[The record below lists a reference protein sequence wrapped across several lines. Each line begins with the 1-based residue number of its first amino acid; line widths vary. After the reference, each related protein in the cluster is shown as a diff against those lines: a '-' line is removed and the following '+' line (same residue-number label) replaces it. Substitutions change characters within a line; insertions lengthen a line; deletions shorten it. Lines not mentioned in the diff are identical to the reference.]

1 MRRVSIL
8 VRSVGILTGVL
19 IGLNATAGLAQ
30 EWLGARSQHYRILG
44 TADDDDLLE
53 VGVRLELFYT
63 AVNGF
68 FRGQDFRRPAPTTVI
83 VLDDDDDVEELG
95 LTPEAD
101 GYFLAGRNENFII
114 LSPESRSRKPFEP
127 IMRDFFL
134 AIADD
139 NLAEVPVWVREGLAE
154 FYSTIQFDDD
164 LLVMGRLIEEHSR
177 RVRDD
182 DDRLPY
188 AELFEMTPSSNPAD
202 EDRDRMFYAQ
212 SWALIH
218 FLMMRNQGPGLAET
232 AVFVH
237 SMAGGLS
244 FEESFPTAFG
254 VTFEGLREE
263 FEDYLDERSFP
274 FLQMTVTGVS
284 EDRITMDTA
293 PFPPAQG
300 ETYLADLLLEEG
312 RYDEAEGRLQAA
324 IAQDA
329 GLSAPHTSLGGLR
342 FQQERY
348 TEALESLQR
357 AVEGEGPTYLS
368 HYYYALAFARVN
380 PDVTDESRALL
391 REQFRAAIRL
401 APEFSDAHHEL
412 AVTYVEAGDD
422 LDEAAR
428 LLDQAL
434 TLSPDH
440 PAYLVTLSR
449 VLIAQGFP
457 DAARSVLERVLELTD
472 DETIRGRAESI
483 LESIAGQDEGQA

>member
-1 MRRVSIL
+1 MRGVSIL
-8 VRSVGILTGVL
+8 VRSIGILTGIL
-19 IGLNATAGLAQ
+19 IALNASASLAQ
-30 EWLGARSQHYRILG
+30 DWLGARSQHYRILG

-53 VGVRLELFYT
+53 VGVRLEAFYT
-63 AVNGF
+63 AVNTL
-68 FRGQDFRRPAPTTVI
+68 FRGQQFRRPAPTTVI

-127 IMRDFFL
+127 ILHDFFL
-134 AIADD
+134 AIAAD
-139 NLAEVPVWVREGLAE
+139 NLPDVPVWMREGLAQ
-154 FYSTIQFDDD
+154 FYSTIDLDDEV
-164 LLVMGRLIEEHSR
+164 LVMGNHIEPYVRL
-177 RVRDD
+177 VRDE

-188 AELFEMTPSSNPAD
+188 EELFEMAPSSNPAD
-202 EDRDRMFYAQ
+202 EDRNRMFNAQ

-218 FLMMRNQGPGLAET
+218 FLMMRNRGPGLTET

-244 FEESFPTAFG
+244 FEESFQTAFS
-254 VTFEGLREE
+254 VNFEDLREE
-263 FEDYLDERSFP
+263 FEDYLDDRSFP
-274 FLQMTVTGVS
+274 FLRMTVTGIG
-284 EDRITMDTA
+284 EDYISIDTD

-312 RYDEAEGRLQAA
+312 RSDDAERRLQAA
-324 IAQDA
+324 ISQDA

-342 FQQERY
+342 LQQERY

-368 HYYYALAFARVN
+368 HYYYALALARVN
-380 PDVTDESRALL
+380 PDLNEEGRVLL
-391 REQFRAAIRL
+391 REQLRQAIQL
-401 APEFSDAHHEL
+401 GPEFSDAHHEL
-412 AVTYVEAGDD
+412 AMTYVEAGDD

-440 PAYLVTLSR
+440 PAYLVTLSQ
-449 VLIAQGFP
+449 VLITQGFP

-472 DETIRGRAESI
+472 DQTIRGRAESI
-483 LESIAGQDEGQA
+483 LESIAGQDAGHA

>member
-8 VRSVGILTGVL
+8 VRSIGVLTGIL
-19 IGLNATAGLAQ
+19 IGLNAPASLAQ
-30 EWLGARSQHYRILG
+30 DWLGARSQHYRILG
-44 TADDDDLLE
+44 TADDDDLVE

-63 AVNGF
+63 AVSTL
-68 FRGQDFRRPAPTTVI
+68 FRGQDFRRPGPTTII

-101 GYFLAGRNENFII
+101 GYFLGGRNENFII

-127 IMRDFFL
+127 IMRGFFL
-134 AIADD
+134 DIAAD
-139 NLAEVPVWVREGLAE
+139 NLPEVPVWIRDGLAE
-154 FYSTIQFDDD
+154 FYSTIEFDDD
-164 LLVMGRLIEEHSR
+164 LLVMGRHIEAHIR

-188 AELFEMTPSSNPAD
+188 SELFEMTPSSAPAD
-202 EDRDRMFYAQ
+202 EERDQMFYAQ

-244 FEESFPTAFG
+244 PEESFQTAFG
-254 VTFEGLREE
+254 TTFEGLQEE
-263 FEDYLDERSFP
+263 FEDYLDERTFP
-274 FLQMTVTGVS
+274 FLRMTVTGIG
-284 EDRITMDTA
+284 EDRITLDTD

-300 ETYLADLLLEEG
+300 ETYLADLLLEQG
-312 RYDEAEGRLQAA
+312 RDDEAESRLQAA

-329 GLSAPHTSLGGLR
+329 ELSAPHTSLGGLR
-342 FQQERY
+342 LQQERY
-348 TEALESLQR
+348 AEALESLQE
-357 AVEGEGPTYLS
+357 AIEGRGPDYRS
-368 HYYYALAFARVN
+368 HYYYARAFAAAN
-380 PDVTDESRALL
+380 PDLTDESRALL
-391 REQFRAAIRL
+391 REQLREAIRL
-401 APEFSDAHHEL
+401 GPEFSDAHHEL
-412 AVTYVEAGDD
+412 AVTYVDLGDD

-434 TLSPDH
+434 TLTPDQ

-472 DETIRGRAESI
+472 DQAIRGRAESI
-483 LESIAGQDEGQA
+483 LESIAGQDEGRA

>member
-8 VRSVGILTGVL
+8 VRSIGILTGIL
-19 IGLNATAGLAQ
+19 IGLNAPASLAQ

-63 AVNGF
+63 AVTTL
-68 FRGQDFRRPAPTTVI
+68 FRGQQFRRPAPTTVI

-101 GYFLAGRNENFII
+101 GYFLAGRRENFII
-114 LSPESRSRKPFEP
+114 LSPESRSRKPFGP

-139 NLAEVPVWVREGLAE
+139 NLAEVPVWIREGLAA
-154 FYSTIQFDDD
+154 FYSTIEFDDD
-164 LLVMGRLIEEHSR
+164 LLVMGRHIEEHIR

-188 AELFEMTPSSNPAD
+188 AELFEMTPSSDPAD
-202 EDRDRMFYAQ
+202 EDRNRMFYAQ

-218 FLMMRNQGPGLAET
+218 FLMMRNQGPGLTET

-244 FEESFPTAFG
+244 FEESFQTAFG
-254 VTFEGLREE
+254 VTFEDLREE

-274 FLQMTVTGVS
+274 FLRMTVTGIS
-284 EDRITMDTA
+284 KDRITIDTD

-312 RYDEAEGRLQAA
+312 RYDEAERRLQAA

-329 GLSAPHTSLGGLR
+329 RLSAPHTSLGGLR
-342 FQQERY
+342 LQQERY
-348 TEALESLQR
+348 TEALESLGR
-357 AVEGEGPTYLS
+357 AVEGVGPTYLS

-380 PDVTDESRALL
+380 PDLTEEGRVLL
-391 REQFRAAIRL
+391 REQLGEAIQL
-401 APEFSDAHHEL
+401 GPEFSGAHHEL
-412 AVTYVEAGDD
+412 AVTYVDAGDD
-422 LDEAAR
+422 LDKAAR

-434 TLSPDH
+434 TLSPDQ

-457 DAARSVLERVLELTD
+457 DAARSVLERVLALTED
-472 DETIRGRAESI
+472 QTVRERAESI
-483 LESIAGQDEGQA
+483 LESIAGQDEGQV